1 MDFGMTEHDWKLRT
15 LVADAVLDTRVQE
28 ALDAVVAD
36 SAPEPDV
43 RALYR
48 ELGRHRLLA
57 PHWPVEYGG
66 LGTSHTG
73 AATIVTDLFAA
84 GVPDMQQVLSVQ
96 IVGAFLLTAGS
107 DEQKRRYLPAMAAGE
122 RFATV
127 LYTEPEVG
135 SDLASLQTTAVRDGD
150 DYLLSG
156 VKVYGLKSGMSDLAL
171 CAVRT
176 GAEAGRYDGI
186 TLFLIDLTA
195 DGVTRS
201 NLPTMADE
209 QFDRVELDRVRVGP
223 ETMVGA
229 EGDGWPL
236 LLQCLALERTGLD
249 YSLRARRWYE
259 TTLAGIDPDET
270 DSALLAD
277 IGRYGVHVETA
288 SLMTSSVLSR
298 MDRQVTDEVMAA
310 MAKYVTSETAQ
321 QVAVWATE
329 VHGLGY
335 GLRSL
340 SREDIAVLEAGYREA
355 AGVTLAAGTSQI
367 MLEIVS
373 GSIAAAGSTQ
383 EAWPWT

>member
-1 MDFGMTEHDWKLRT
+1 MDFGRTERDEKLRT
-15 LVADAVLDTRVQE
+15 LVADALVDPRVRDALAAVL
-28 ALDAVVAD
+28 AD
-36 SAPEPDV
+36 PRPEPDV

-57 PHWPVEYGG
+57 SHWPVEYGG
-66 LGTSHTG
+66 LGASHTE
-73 AATIVTDLFAA
+73 AATVITELVAA

-96 IVGAFLLTAGS
+96 IVGAFLLAAGS
-107 DEQKRRYLPAMAAGE
+107 DEQKQRFLPAMAAGE

-127 LYTEPEVG
+127 LYTEPGVG
-135 SDLASLQTTAVRDGD
+135 SDLASIEATAERDGED
-150 DYLLSG
+150 FLLSG
-156 VKVYGLKSGMSDLAL
+156 VKVYGLKSRMSDLAL

-176 GAEAGRYDGI
+176 GTGTSRYDGI

-223 ETMVGA
+223 GAIVGA

-236 LLQCLALERTGLD
+236 LVQCLALERTGLD

-259 TTLAGIDPDET
+259 TALAGLDPDET
-270 DSALLAD
+270 DSALLAGV
-277 IGRYGVHVETA
+277 GRCGAHVDAA
-288 SLMTSSVLSR
+288 SLMTSAVLSR

-310 MAKYVTSETAQ
+310 MAKYITSETAQ

-329 VHGLGY
+329 VHGFGY

-340 SREDIAVLEAGYREA
+340 SPDDAAVLEAGYREA

-373 GSIAAAGSTQ
+373 GSIAAAGSSQ